1 MLKEKV
7 TMIRDDG
14 DSLVIRDTLLD
25 TKDETFPK
33 YGVKLSYFQ
42 EFITFCSENL
52 PEQRQKVGGSL
63 PNHPFAALRGYTI
76 TYFCEKII
84 KPLTKEKQCSLCE
97 FLSDQDHPSI
107 GIANCYVS
115 YSWKMELLDL
125 VETLFEH
132 DESKKRKS
140 TVGRAIQSEE
150 EDLIIWFDLFS
161 LNQHEPSELTH
172 VWLNKTLRSVMDSF
186 NHTLFILSPYDN
198 PIPLTRA
205 WCLWEL
211 YCSIDTECYL
221 EFLMNSREKGKLF
234 DDIYEHYEQAP
245 LKILSSVQSEKSE
258 AFLKDDKQCIH
269 ETIQSIVGFPLLNHL
284 ISEKLQEWL
293 ITLLSDEIEK
303 AKQQPDLDP
312 SYCLH
317 IQVTLAILLKDSP
330 SSTINKTNDKSLKLL
345 EKSLSSGKQLYLK
358 EDQVPPSS
366 LQERSFLLK
375 AMYQLALV
383 YYDEGKIDLA
393 EKLVLDAGPFLPTSS
408 TPSSSSA
415 SAYQIPNAIVQ
426 PTESKELL
434 QCMSLYASILQSKG
448 LFVEAEKLFQETF
461 DKQDKLLGKY
471 TLDTLKTLYNL
482 GSFYVNCKLDFSA
495 AETLLEECR
504 KRQRT
509 FLGPN
514 HVFTLQTLNTLSICY
529 EKQGKTQ
536 LVESCLRELYKK
548 YKSCLSLDNP
558 LSLAALNNLALFY
571 FKQEDYIQSEVLWED
586 CFQRQKKILGENNE
600 ITLVTMSNLAFLY
613 RIKGKY
619 FLSESIYIDCLE
631 KYRQILG
638 NLHPSTLTT
647 MRNFADL
654 LLQSQTNL
662 VFAESLVMECL
673 KGFKTLSLISPG
685 GLSYVPTTSGK
696 ITEKAQEMKGY
707 GRSDSVASSPQKLYN
722 LEVIRSMNLLGVI
735 YHEQKK
741 YALGESMFQD
751 ALEKATETIG
761 KSHAETK
768 QIQKNLL
775 SLQKHKSSSTDCCA
789 EVGSILCYPC
799 SSLNNFCCAKKGR
812 KESMP
817 SRSRD
822 DVRNVL
828 QMER

>member
-1 MLKEKV
+1 
-7 TMIRDDG
+7 MIRDDG
-14 DSLVIRDTLLD
+14 DSLVIRDTLLEA
-25 TKDETFPK
+25 KDESFPK
-33 YGVKLSYFQ
+33 YGVRLSYFQ

-52 PEQRQKVGGSL
+52 PEQRRKGEISL
-63 PNHPFAALRGYTI
+63 ANDPFASLRGYTI

-97 FLSDQDHPSI
+97 FLSDQNHPSI
-107 GIANCYVS
+107 GIANCYLS

-140 TVGRAIQSEE
+140 TVGRATQGEE
-150 EDLIIWFDLFS
+150 EELIIWFDLFS

-172 VWLNKTLRSVMDSF
+172 VWLHKTLRSVIDSF

-198 PIPLTRA
+198 PISLTRA

-221 EFLMNSREKGKLF
+221 EFLMNSRQKGKLF
-234 DDIYEHYEQAP
+234 DDIYEHYEQTP
-245 LKILSSVQSEKSE
+245 LKILSSIQSEKSE
-258 AFLKDDKQCIH
+258 TFLKDDKQCLH
-269 ETIQSIVGFPLLNHL
+269 ETIQSVVGFPLLNHM

-293 ITLLSDEIEK
+293 ISLLSDEVEK

-317 IQVTLAILLKDSP
+317 IQVTLGVLLKASP
-330 SSTINKTNDKSLKLL
+330 SSTINKTNDKCLKLL
-345 EKSLSSGKQLYLK
+345 EKCLASGKQLYLK
-358 EDQVPPSS
+358 EDQISPSS

-375 AMYQLALV
+375 AMYQQALV
-383 YYDEGKIDLA
+383 YYDEGKVDLA
-393 EKLVLDAGPFLPTSS
+393 EKLVLDAGPFLPTTS
-408 TPSSSSA
+408 TTASSSSSI
-415 SAYQIPNAIVQ
+415 SAYQIPSAIVQ

-434 QCMSLYASILQSKG
+434 QCMSLYALILQSKG
-448 LFVEAEKLFQETF
+448 LYVEAEKLLQETF

-471 TLDTLKTLYNL
+471 TVDTLTTLYHL
-482 GSFYVNCKLDFSA
+482 GSFYVMYKNDYSA

-514 HVFTLQTLNTLSICY
+514 HLFTLQTLHTLSICY
-529 EKQGKTQ
+529 EKQGKSS

-558 LSLAALNNLALFY
+558 LSLTALHRLALFY

-586 CFQRQKKILGENNE
+586 CFQRQKKILGENHE
-600 ITLVTMSNLAFLY
+600 ITLMTMSNLAFLY

-647 MRNFADL
+647 MRNYADL
-654 LLQSQTNL
+654 LLSSQTNL
-662 VFAESLVMECL
+662 VFGESLVMECL
-673 KGFKTLSLISPG
+673 KGFKTLSLTTPG
-685 GLSYVPTTSGK
+685 GLSLTPVTSGK
-696 ITEKAQEMKGY
+696 ITEKAEDTKESGVY
-707 GRSDSVASSPQKLYN
+707 RRNDSVASSPHKLYN

-735 YHEQKK
+735 YHEERK
-741 YALGESMFQD
+741 YALGESMFQE
-751 ALEKATETIG
+751 ALEKATETLG
-761 KSHAETK
+761 KSHTETK

-775 SLQKHKSSSTDCCA
+775 SLQKHKNSSSTCCA
-789 EVGSILCYPC
+789 EVTSMLCYPC
-799 SSLNNFCCAKKGR
+799 RSLNNFCCAKKGR